1 VGASPVRARGAPRR
15 PRRWRRDRLDGS
27 RRRIPVGARRRGR
40 RPRARHRVAP
50 ARVVRVARGAPR
62 LYPARAADGRRIAGG
77 RVLRAARL
85 AGRGDVHRVARR
97 RRVRPDAPRP
107 RLSERRR
114 AGDARIW
121 NGAGG
126 RCIWTGVTAPPE
138 PGGPSAFS
146 GDPFPSPALASGGA
160 PWPVAVPARDDV
172 DLDGLAECVPDSA
185 SRARDAGSFAQ
196 VFDEHYVGL
205 VRLALA
211 HCGDRA
217 LAEDAV
223 AEAYARVWPRFSRGT
238 VADVDAYL
246 RRAVL
251 NEIRGRFRRR

>member
-1 VGASPVRARGAPRR
+1 
-15 PRRWRRDRLDGS
+15 
-27 RRRIPVGARRRGR
+27 
-40 RPRARHRVAP
+40 
-50 ARVVRVARGAPR
+50 
-62 LYPARAADGRRIAGG
+62 
-77 RVLRAARL
+77 
-85 AGRGDVHRVARR
+85 
-97 RRVRPDAPRP
+97 
-107 RLSERRR
+107 
-114 AGDARIW
+114 
-121 NGAGG
+121 
-126 RCIWTGVTAPPE
+126 VTAPPE

-251 NEIRGRFRRR
+251 NEIRGRFRRRVVEAREEQRRRVDWRAGISDERNVDDRAQLLAAIRALPAKQRDVIVLRFYEDLSEEETARTLGIRIGTVKSRCSRALERLRHEVGSER